1 MVLRAATRVAR
12 GPGSVASKA
21 GVQAAA
27 STDAGQVASPAE
39 ALRQALRDAGLRAT
53 APRLAVLR
61 NLNGATGPVS
71 HGEVASDL
79 AAEGWD
85 RATVYRNLMALT
97 SAGLLRRTDL
107 GDHTWRFE
115 LKRGESG
122 HDHAGKQPEDTS
134 VHPHFLCDA
143 CGDVVCLPGSA
154 VQVVAARGT
163 PKAIQRRRYEVQI
176 KGRCDNCD

>member
-1 MVLRAATRVAR
+1 MVLRAANRVAR
-12 GPGSVASKA
+12 NPSSAASKA
-21 GVQAAA
+21 EERAA
-27 STDAGQVASPAE
+27 SADAGPVSSPAE

-115 LKRGESG
+115 LKRGEPG
-122 HDHAGKQPEDTS
+122 APGQPGRTAEDGS

>member
-1 MVLRAATRVAR
+1 MVSRAAARVAC
-12 GPGSVASKA
+12 GPTSEAEE
-21 GVQAAA
+21 AAA
-27 STDAGQVASPAE
+27 KASPAE
-39 ALRQALRDAGLRAT
+39 LLRQALREAGLRAT

-61 NLNGATGPVS
+61 SLNGATGPVS
-71 HGEVASDL
+71 HGEVAADL

-97 SAGLLRRTDL
+97 SAGLLRRTNL

-115 LKRGESG
+115 LKRGEPG

-143 CGDVVCLPGSA
+143 CGDVVCLLGSA